1 MHSLTRGVPEGL
13 AQVIRRALTKDRR
26 RRYQSLEEVLVDT
39 NPILALLQ
47 REQTAG
53 LVTEAQY
60 YRNSGQLAA
69 ARQTSRRALEIDPSN
84 YGAQQLLKSI
94 QHEMQVENFSVPVE
108 RPLPPAAVPPPPPA
122 PVMVRL
128 APVRINPPQDE
139 PEMIL
144 PDEEPPVKAPP
155 VAPPAPPT
163 PAPVATPRPSF
174 NPRPTT
180 PPPQPVAAPMPAPP
194 APVTPPP
201 APVQAPM
208 PAYAA
213 SLSSAV
219 APSMSVGSAIAV
231 ETPETTNQRPRTA
244 TMASGAAAAIAAAVA
259 AAKARQAEEEKQ
271 QKEQEADD
279 EPEVAV
285 PAIKATPLVVS
296 ALPNTRVAPVAPPTG
311 SFKRP
316 ENGTGV
322 FTTADP
328 LVVKRPASA
337 VMTQRMKASETAAE
351 AAVSA
356 PAVAPPPPPT
366 RLPGTKA
373 IPSIAPR
380 PANGTGEVNGSAA
393 ESRSSIDNL
402 PMRRPPSEV
411 YSQGKRRK
419 SGSQEKQKESGFPI
433 AVVLLVLA
441 VLVTGGALAWF
452 SGLLQSM

>member
-1 MHSLTRGVPEGL
+1 
-13 AQVIRRALTKDRR
+13 
-26 RRYQSLEEVLVDT
+26 
-39 NPILALLQ
+39 
-47 REQTAG
+47 
-53 LVTEAQY
+53 
-60 YRNSGQLAA
+60 
-69 ARQTSRRALEIDPSN
+69 
-84 YGAQQLLKSI
+84 
-94 QHEMQVENFSVPVE
+94 
-108 RPLPPAAVPPPPPA
+108 
-122 PVMVRL
+122 
-128 APVRINPPQDE
+128 
-139 PEMIL
+139 
-144 PDEEPPVKAPP
+144 
-155 VAPPAPPT
+155 
-163 PAPVATPRPSF
+163 
-174 NPRPTT
+174 
-180 PPPQPVAAPMPAPP
+180 
-194 APVTPPP
+194 
-201 APVQAPM
+201 
-208 PAYAA
+208 
-213 SLSSAV
+213 
-219 APSMSVGSAIAV
+219 MSVGSAIAV

-380 PANGTGEVNGSAA
+380 PANGTAEVNGSAA

-452 SGLLQSM
+452 SWSAPKYVSSPSLLPEKMAFAWKADAPLPGAQLLSLKGGAQNASFTAVSDSDWLIVTPELDEANNRNWQVKVEPDKLGTTLPNTYTGWIEVSSGEGFKTQAEVTLKIGAAESSPAGPATPAVKGKKAAQVPKAEVPANLSSTAPATKQAPTVTEKPAVKSVSDSAKTVTTKALPPVVKAPAPAVKTPAAVAPAKKPAADGIDINDLQN